1 MDGLKVERK
10 AEKRAGLKVLKRAER
25 KVEQKVG
32 W

>member
-1 MDGLKVERK
+1 MDGLKVEQKVEQR
-10 AEKRAGLKVLKRAER
+10 AEWTVLKRAER